1 LLGAALSVSLANL
14 AYILF
19 GHVRVPVLRSYILEP
34 LALLPAILLTHTNH
48 KQTRTSSSTLLLFW
62 PTYAVA
68 LLVWGRTLITIHS
81 EDISDVIVPLA
92 LRSAVALFGLFSFGL
107 ELLAPKFEPDLDEEF
122 DETHV
127 ENPFTSANVFSRW
140 SFGYMTPM
148 LEKGAKEYITDKDL
162 PSLLKQDQAAELGQ
176 KLTAALTKR

>member
-1 LLGAALSVSLANL
+1 M
-14 AYILF
+14 
-19 GHVRVPVLRSYILEP
+19 
-34 LALLPAILLTHTNH
+34 
-48 KQTRTSSSTLLLFW
+48 
-62 PTYAVA
+62 
-68 LLVWGRTLITIHS
+68 
-81 EDISDVIVPLA
+81 
-92 LRSAVALFGLFSFGL
+92 
-107 ELLAPKFEPDLDEEF
+107 LAPKFEPDLDEEF